1 MNEPAVPRKHARILP
16 PSATLACTRLL
27 GSLSANAA
35 KGSLCLSLCA
45 VSPANLDPT
54 DESTA
59 WRKLVSRLVSVL
71 QQQLN
76 TLETSSDLLRAHS
89 EGDIGGA
96 EPLAF
101 YLDLNLLSN
110 PPRPGSHKAKVLLP
124 GEAPKRRGRP
134 RKILLASATPPAT
147 SPAAPVASTAPPV
160 PSATPPPPAATAP
173 SPVAPNPAASPMQT
187 KSKSKKSIRL
197 KLPYLHGRPS

>member
-1 MNEPAVPRKHARILP
+1 MNEPALPRKYARVLP

-27 GSLSANAA
+27 GSQSANAT

-54 DESTA
+54 DERTA
-59 WRKLVSRLVSVL
+59 WQRLVSRLVGVL
-71 QQQLN
+71 QQQLSAV
-76 TLETSSDLLRAHS
+76 ETRNDLLRAHS
-89 EGDIGGA
+89 EGDIGGE

-134 RKILLASATPPAT
+134 RKIPLAPPVAPSAPPVAP
-147 SPAAPVASTAPPV
+147 SEAPVAPSAPPV
-160 PSATPPPPAATAP
+160 ASSTTA
-173 SPVAPNPAASPMQT
+173 
-187 KSKSKKSIRL
+187 KSSSEETTRRS
-197 KLPYLHGRPS
+197 LPYRGHRSGRPS